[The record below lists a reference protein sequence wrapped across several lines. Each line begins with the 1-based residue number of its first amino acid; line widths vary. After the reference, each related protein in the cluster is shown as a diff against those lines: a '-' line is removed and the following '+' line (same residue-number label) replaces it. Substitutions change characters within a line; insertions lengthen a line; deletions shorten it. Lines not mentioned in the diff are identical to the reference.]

1 MEILEKTAAVTGKSV
16 SVTMDGNWIPVEKC
30 ISQAAEGNLANSEP
44 SACCSTSR
52 GKREKGKKKNQDES
66 RRISMEHWNEEVAKL
81 VKLNIIKM
89 TEKGTYYCLLCETG
103 GMTIT
108 TLMVSHVSGKKHL
121 ICQRNHTSAHS
132 ENHTRSSENKPAQN
146 HHHHRKKSQNTLCH
160 KKKRTCSTSLATS
173 CHKKIPLPK
182 LPFII
187 PVLNKKVICPISFMR
202 KNNNKENKEKGS
214 NGSTVQKKERPL
226 YHLEKN
232 EQFLE
237 KGSWEESDS
246 EMGNNMKSGESKF
259 LWQDNNNQGVPV
271 SGFLSEESWGSNQSW
286 VAQLEAQEK
295 HLPD

>member
-30 ISQAAEGNLANSEP
+30 NSQAAEGNLANSEP

-132 ENHTRSSENKPAQN
+132 ENHTRSSENNKPPQN
-146 HHHHRKKSQNTLCH
+146 HHHHHRKKSQNTSCH
-160 KKKRTCSTSLATS
+160 KKKRTSSTSLDTS

-202 KNNNKENKEKGS
+202 KNNKQNKEKSS
-214 NGSTVQKKERPL
+214 NGTVQKKECPFM
-226 YHLEKN
+226 KN

-246 EMGNNMKSGESKF
+246 EKGNNMKCEESKF
-259 LWQDNNNQGVPV
+259 LWQDNKGVQV